1 MSSFNRIRAPH
12 RRALAAVA
20 ALGVGLFVS
29 GAASAAPPPTV
40 VGTWSILIDQTYTTL
55 TIDSQGGGGGP
66 GGSVCRVILGSLGIA
81 PVNGYYCPGSG
92 RVHFLHKNV
101 SSGVT
106 VRDFTG
112 SVTAATANSPAQMAG
127 TFNVVNVAFGPFGEY
142 PFSATR

>member
-1 MSSFNRIRAPH
+1 MSNFNRIRASH
-12 RRALAAVA
+12 RRALAAVVA
-20 ALGVGLFVS
+20 AGVGLLVS
-29 GAASAAPPPTV
+29 GIASATPPSTV
-40 VGTWSILIDQTYTTL
+40 VGTWSILIDQTYATL
-55 TIDSQGGGGGP
+55 TIDSQGGPGGP

-81 PVNGYYCPGSG
+81 PVRGYYCQSTG
-92 RVHFLHKNV
+92 RIHFLHNNV
-101 SSGVT
+101 ASGVT